1 MDPKAAALA
10 IDAFLRVIGR
20 NPDEDPELRG
30 TGERVTEAFI
40 EDLCRGYDVDVAALL
55 RENTLAAPGSG
66 PVILRDIPIST
77 TCPHHLMLGA
87 GTVTLADETNGK
99 IVGVGALARLVDAFA
114 NRLILQESIGESV
127 VGALEAH
134 VEPQWCACR
143 IVMTHGCMTARGQ
156 RRHGASLETLAV
168 RGDRAAAL
176 AVLGGGRG

>member
-10 IDAFLRVIGR
+10 IESFLRAIGR

-40 EDLCRGYDVDVAALL
+40 QDLCRGYDVDVAALL

-66 PVILRDIPIST
+66 PVILRDVPIST
-77 TCPHHLMLGA
+77 TCPHHLMLST
-87 GTVTLADETNGK
+87 GTATLAYEPKGK
-99 IVGVGALARLVDAFA
+99 IVGVGALARLIDAFA

-127 VGALEAH
+127 VGALESH
-134 VEPQWCACR
+134 VDPHWCACR

-156 RRHGASLETLAV
+156 RRHGASLETLAF
-168 RGDRAAAL
+168 RGDRASAL
-176 AVLGGGRG
+176 AALGGGRG